1 MGTKDWH
8 SPFRSW
14 DDISSLHVVVRPPP
28 NCCWNEPFLTHDH
41 LLCNGLGP
49 VGTRRLSSS
58 SAHGGAAAC
67 PAPAPF
73 ASSSRLMHRASAA
86 SKLTASA
93 PPRPVATARCPGRE
107 AGVDGGGNPSPLC
120 RAWPCARLD
129 DGDIDILASTMW
141 TARWRSR
148 TMARHSA
155 VAGRRLMSTARA
167 PDPGD
172 GLVWVLAGAAEFV
185 GRARRLAETAAEQM
199 GGSWKR
205 RGGRASSGF

>member
-1 MGTKDWH
+1 VVNRGNGH
-8 SPFRSW
+8 QRLAQPFSW
-14 DDISSLHVVVRPPP
+14 DDIPSLHVVVRPPP

-86 SKLTASA
+86 WKLTA
-93 PPRPVATARCPGRE
+93 TAWCTGRE
-107 AGVDGGGNPSPLC
+107 AGGGNPLLPC

-129 DGDIDILASTMW
+129 DDDGIDILASTMW

-185 GRARRLAETAAEQM
+185 GRARRLAETAAKQM

-205 RGGRASSGF
+205 RGGRAGSGF